1 MRHADNAQET
11 ESEYLHFLLIAIS
24 AVQHKRRKNPQM
36 TMMMEKK
43 MERIKDDLSR
53 YYAIARPLQYHMVIT
68 GVHSSLMLFIVKVMT
83 TIIILIIII
92 INEGV
97 A

>member
-68 GVHSSLMLFIVKVMT
+68 GVHSPLLFIAKVMT
-83 TIIILIIII
+83 PIIILMITI
-92 INEGV
+92 INQGV

>member
-24 AVQHKRRKNPQM
+24 AVQHKRKTNCPMRMK
-36 TMMMEKK
+36 KK
-43 MERIKDDLSR
+43 MERIKDDLFR

-68 GVHSSLMLFIVKVMT
+68 GVHSPLLFIAKVMT
-83 TIIILIIII
+83 PIIILMIII
-92 INEGV
+92 INQGV